1 MKRKLNNRKW
11 LLLLCSVLVIKN
23 VFFSQSICA
32 ASLPI
37 EEQLRNKYSFEI
49 ERYFKILNKESI
61 LLPVSTYDKE
71 SYNVSDFL
79 KSKKRQHLFVSSY
92 LIYDDFKSENI
103 KKYEKHGSFDYKYN
117 HLYDIKDFKAGYSYV
132 FDFGKKS
139 DFILAPYLN
148 FGFKIL
154 NLNHSMDD
162 EEAST
167 AFNIFNTNGGLYTVY
182 NFLNFDNQSLFFD
195 GLVDLNLNYIKN
207 VTKSE
212 GYLPS
217 KTSISNFNFN
227 LFFGIGHKTKLEISE
242 ILGKLSIVQKLSIMR
257 SGVCPDSKNILASE
271 DIKDPALEGD
281 IVANYNNVYLVPSFD
296 LKIYDMFKSTF
307 VGNYMLNTISFKF
320 KYFVDIGSK
329 YEHSYES
336 KPNTIQNTIIFP
348 RPENMAGMSLGL
360 GLDQKYFG
368 YEISYNFN
376 RKAVLFDFNFKF

>member
-11 LLLLCSVLVIKN
+11 LLLLCSLLVIKN
-23 VFFSQSICA
+23 AFLAKVFADVELKNQ
-32 ASLPI
+32 
-37 EEQLRNKYSFEI
+37 YSFEI
-49 ERYFKILNKESI
+49 ERYFKILNKEYI
-61 LLPVSTYDKE
+61 LLPVNIYDKE

-103 KKYEKHGSFDYKYN
+103 KKYEKHGGFDYKYN

-212 GYLPS
+212 GYSLP
-217 KTSISNFNFN
+217 KTSVSNFNFN

-257 SGVCPDSKNILASE
+257 SGVCLDSKNIV
-271 DIKDPALEGD
+271 DDGIIKNPKYEGD

-348 RPENMAGMSLGL
+348 KPENMAGMSLGL

>member
-32 ASLPI
+32 ASLPT
-37 EEQLRNKYSFEI
+37 EERLRNRYSFEI

-79 KSKKRQHLFVSSY
+79 KNKKRQHLFVSSY

-103 KKYEKHGSFDYKYN
+103 RKYEKHGGFNYK
-117 HLYDIKDFKAGYSYV
+117 HSHPYDVKYFNAGYSYV

-154 NLNHSMDD
+154 NLDNFYDCKKDSI
-162 EEAST
+162 
-167 AFNIFNTNGGLYTVY
+167 AFNTFNTNGGLYTVY
-182 NFLNFDNQSLFFD
+182 NFLNFDNQFLFFD

-207 VTKSE
+207 VTKDEDYS
-212 GYLPS
+212 PS
-217 KTSISNFNFN
+217 KTSISDFNLN
-227 LFFGIGHKTKLEISE
+227 LFFGIGHKTKLKISE
-242 ILGKLSIVQKLSIMR
+242 ILGKISIVQKLSIMR
-257 SGVCPDSKNILASE
+257 SNVSSDSKNIIDSE
-271 DIKDPALEGD
+271 IIKDSAPEGD

-320 KYFVDIGSK
+320 KYFVDIK
-329 YEHSYES
+329 
-336 KPNTIQNTIIFP
+336 I
-348 RPENMAGMSLGL
+348 LWL
-360 GLDQKYFG
+360 
-368 YEISYNFN
+368 
-376 RKAVLFDFNFKF
+376 

>member
-11 LLLLCSVLVIKN
+11 LLLLCSLLVMKN
-23 VFFSQSICA
+23 AFLAKVF
-32 ASLPI
+32 ASAKFI
-37 EEQLRNKYSFEI
+37 NKYSFEV
-49 ERYFKILNKESI
+49 ERYFRILNKESI
-61 LLPVSTYDKE
+61 LLPISTYDKE

-162 EEAST
+162 EEASI
-167 AFNIFNTNGGLYTVY
+167 AFNIFNTNGGLYIVY

-212 GYLPS
+212 GYSLP
-217 KTSISNFNFN
+217 KTSVSNFNFN

-257 SGVCPDSKNILASE
+257 SGVCLDSKNIVN
-271 DIKDPALEGD
+271 DGIIKNPKYEGD

-296 LKIYDMFKSTF
+296 LRFSDMFKSTF
-307 VGNYMLNTISFKF
+307 VGNYVLNTISFKF

-336 KPNTIQNTIIFP
+336 KADTIQNTIIFP
-348 RPENMAGMSLGL
+348 KPENMADMSLGL

>member
-1 MKRKLNNRKW
+1 MKRKLNIRKW
-11 LLLLCSVLVIKN
+11 LLFLPSVLVIGNAFLSK
-23 VFFSQSICA
+23 VFA
-32 ASLPI
+32 HTAPTR
-37 EEQLRNKYSFEI
+37 EQTRNQYSFEI
-49 ERYFKILNKESI
+49 ERYFKILNKEYI

-71 SYNVSDFL
+71 SYSVSDFL

-117 HLYDIKDFKAGYSYV
+117 HLYDVKDFNAGYSYV

-148 FGFKIL
+148 NGFKIL
-154 NLNHSMDD
+154 NLDNVLD
-162 EEAST
+162 EKKDSI
-167 AFNIFNTNGGLYTVY
+167 AFNIFNINSGLYTVY
-182 NFLNFDNQSLFFD
+182 SFLNLDNQSLFFD

-207 VTKSE
+207 VTKDEDYS
-212 GYLPS
+212 PS

-227 LFFGIGHKTKLEISE
+227 LFFGIGHKTKLKISE

-257 SGVCPDSKNILASE
+257 SGVCLDSKNIIDSE
-271 DIKDPALEGD
+271 IIKDSKFEGD

-336 KPNTIQNTIIFP
+336 KADTIQSTIIFP
-348 RPENMAGMSLGL
+348 KPENMADMSLGL

>member
-11 LLLLCSVLVIKN
+11 LLLLCSLLVIKN
-23 VFFSQSICA
+23 AFLAKVFA
-32 ASLPI
+32 DV
-37 EEQLRNKYSFEI
+37 ELRNQYSFEI
-49 ERYFKILNKESI
+49 ERYFKILNKEYI
-61 LLPVSTYDKE
+61 LLPVNIYDKE

-103 KKYEKHGSFDYKYN
+103 KKYEKHGGFDYKYN

-212 GYLPS
+212 GYSLP
-217 KTSISNFNFN
+217 KTSVSNFNFN

-257 SGVCPDSKNILASE
+257 SGVCLDSKNIV
-271 DIKDPALEGD
+271 DDGIIKNPKYEGD

-296 LKIYDMFKSTF
+296 LRFSDMFKSTF
-307 VGNYMLNTISFKF
+307 VGDYMLNTISFKF

-336 KPNTIQNTIIFP
+336 KSDTIQNTIIFP
-348 RPENMAGMSLGL
+348 KPENMAGMSLE
-360 GLDQKYFG
+360 KYFG